1 MRKIILASYPPFGV
15 TSHSP
20 GLIGK
25 GIVSKKDSMS
35 QWERETS
42 DLSRVKAEVTRERLL
57 P

>member
-25 GIVSKKDSMS
+25 RIVSKKDSMS